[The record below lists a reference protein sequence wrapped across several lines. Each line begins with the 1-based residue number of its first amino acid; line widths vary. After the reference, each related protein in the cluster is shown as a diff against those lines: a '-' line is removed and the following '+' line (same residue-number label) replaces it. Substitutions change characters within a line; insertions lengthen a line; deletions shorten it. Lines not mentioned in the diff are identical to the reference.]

1 MIPPALMHE
10 MAKACQAERERLVS
24 CLSKHDSV
32 NSNWYRRVRSRLSTS
47 KGARLLHSAA
57 REPRSMNFRGRH
69 SRYFYG
75 HEHRVGERAAP
86 P

>member
-1 MIPPALMHE
+1 MIPPALMYE
-10 MAKACQAERERLVS
+10 MAKARQVELERSVS

-32 NSNWYRRVRSRLSTS
+32 NSNWYRRVRSWFRTS
-47 KGARLLHSAA
+47 RGARLRSAA
-57 REPRSMNFRGRH
+57 LEPRSMSFGARQ

-75 HEHRVGERAAP
+75 HGHRVGERAAP

>member
-1 MIPPALMHE
+1 MIPPSLMYEH
-10 MAKACQAERERLVS
+10 AKAYQAELERSVS

-32 NSNWYRRVRSRLSTS
+32 NSNWYRRVRLWLRTS
-47 KGARLLHSAA
+47 SGARLRSAA
-57 REPRSMNFRGRH
+57 PEPRSMSFRGRR
-69 SRYFYG
+69 SRYLYG